1 MKKAL
6 VIFLYQ
12 IRWRNPYTVGDK
24 QKVLAEMATYDRIVP
39 PEIRAYPAPVGYGV
53 CITPMDKPSGH
64 QLSQET
70 LARVRKG
77 RAEKKIKKRWP
88 LFAGEFMEQ
97 ELKSKGD
104 YYEGITDPK
113 LEQAK
118 QEGEQAYKERFDF
131 LAANANK
138 LLVYGGD

>member
-24 QKVLAEMATYDRIVP
+24 QKVLAEMATYGRTVP
-39 PEIRAYPAPVGYGV
+39 PEIREYPAPAGYGIF
-53 CITPMDKPSGH
+53 ITPMDQPSGR

-77 RAEKKIKKRWP
+77 RAEKKIAKRWP

-97 ELKSKGD
+97 EIESKGD
-104 YYEGITDPK
+104 YYEGVTDPK

-118 QEGEQAYKERFDF
+118 QEQEKAYSERFNF
-131 LAANANK
+131 LVANANK
-138 LLVYGGD
+138 LLVYGGG